1 MLSLLTLNIQAA
13 ALTRAQALLRWM
25 DTRTEELFILTE
37 TSSGPGTAH
46 LLDQCRHAGLTVLHT
61 PGTAGERGVAM
72 VSRVPIVARP
82 DLVAGVT
89 LPGRVSVGTV
99 AGDPELTVVGVY
111 VPSSDRAPDKVSRKR
126 DFVASLL
133 GAVGRIPP
141 AERATLVLGGDY
153 NVITRDH
160 QPSYPGFL
168 PFEYAMLDALET
180 HGLVD
185 AYQLCSPGVQ
195 AHSWIGRSGNGYR
208 FDYFHVGPALVDHVA
223 GCSYLH
229 EPRELK
235 LTDHAAAVLTLRVPQ
250 VARLT
255 ADTVAQPGTGTLF

>member
-13 ALTRAQALLRWM
+13 ALTRAQALLRWL
-25 DTRTEELFILTE
+25 DARTEELFILTE

-46 LLDQCRHAGLTVLHT
+46 LLDHCRQAGLTVIHT
-61 PGTAGERGVAM
+61 PGAAGDRGVAI
-72 VSRVPIVARP
+72 VSRVPIAARP
-82 DLVAGVT
+82 DLVAGVS
-89 LPGRVSVGTV
+89 LPGRVAAGTI

-126 DFVASLL
+126 DFVATLL
-133 GAVGRIPP
+133 TAVDRIPA

-153 NVITRDH
+153 NVIARDH
-160 QPSYPGFL
+160 QPQYLGFL

-223 GCSYLH
+223 GCSYLQ

-235 LTDHAAAVLTLRVPQ
+235 LTDHAAAVLTLRLPQ

-255 ADTVAQPGTGTLF
+255 AAPRGQSGTGTLF